1 MKAATWMSRFAALGI
16 LITAGCALWL
26 ILGRPVIES
35 FLELRTSIAQSQET
49 LARYRR
55 LDATR
60 AQLDTSLQRLSDARQ
75 ADGQLLAGSSTQLI
89 GARLQNHLKELV
101 EANKANLTSM
111 QLLPVREEDGF
122 QRISM
127 AVTFSGT
134 IEALQSILFAIEY
147 QSPYLFVEGLELR
160 ANREMLFNSSEPPQS
175 QGLPQSSEVSRE
187 LQIQC
192 VVFGYATTGA
202 S

>member
-1 MKAATWMSRFAALGI
+1 MKATTWMSRCAALGI

-26 ILGRPVIES
+26 ILARPVIDS
-35 FLELRTSIAQSQET
+35 FQELRTSIAQSQEA
-49 LARYRR
+49 LVRYRR

-60 AQLDTSLQRLSDARQ
+60 AQLDTSLQRLTDARQ
-75 ADGQLLAGSSTQLI
+75 ADGQLLTGSSTQLI
-89 GARLQNHLKELV
+89 GAQLQNHLKELV

-160 ANREMLFNSSEPPQS
+160 ANLGIILNTSEPP
-175 QGLPQSSEVSRE
+175 R
-187 LQIQC
+187 
-192 VVFGYATTGA
+192 
-202 S
+202 